1 MVLMNTSIIHDIPSE
16 KEAFVF
22 PASFNQQSLWF
33 LDRLEPNSAIYNIP
47 ISLRLCIPLKVEIL
61 EQSLNAVI
69 QRHEVLRT
77 TLLAVDG
84 QPMQA
89 IAPELTVKLSLV
101 DLRHLS
107 EAEGEVEALRLATE
121 EAQRPFKLAQGPLL
135 RAMLLQLGAEEYVLL
150 LTIHH
155 SIFDGSSTGILLRE
169 LVALYEVLSNDQP
182 LSLPELP
189 IQYADYA
196 VWQREWL
203 QGEVLAEQ
211 LAYWKQQL
219 ASVPA
224 VLELPTNRPRPAV
237 PTYRG
242 AMQPFA
248 LSKHL
253 TDGLKTLSCQEGVT
267 LYMTLVGAFQVLL
280 HRYTGQDD
288 ILIGSPVA
296 GRTRTETK
304 NLLGFFI
311 NTLVLR
317 SDMSGNPTFRELLKQ
332 VREVIFEAHAH
343 QDVPFEYLVKE
354 LQPERN
360 RGQNPLFQALLTLN
374 PPSPSLPD
382 GWNLGKMDIQTA
394 TSKFDLSIL
403 VEDGAEGIFGCFEY
417 STDLFDAPTIERLVG
432 HWQILLEGIVAAPE
446 QRIAE
451 LPLLAEAERH
461 QLLVEWNATATAY
474 PRHRCVH
481 QLFEEQVERTP
492 DAIALVFDDQQMTY
506 RELNGRANQL
516 AHYLQ
521 HLAVGPEVMVGLCME
536 RSFDMVVALLG
547 ILKAGGAYIPLDS
560 KYPPDRL
567 AFMLQDTQ
575 VPVLVTLE
583 QFSNVLP
590 TQGTQV
596 ICLDTQWHVISRE
609 SQENPVSGAVAE
621 NLAYVMYTSG
631 STGKPKGTE
640 IRHFS
645 INRLVFGVDY
655 AQLDATQTILHMAS
669 ISFDA
674 STFEVWGALLHG
686 ARCILL
692 PEDMQ
697 TPKSIGQVVQKYGV
711 TTAWITASLF
721 NVLIDEVPETLKGI
735 QQLLTGGEA
744 LSVPH
749 IRRALNL
756 LPSTQLINGYGPH
769 ESTTFA
775 CCYRIPTT
783 LSADLHS
790 IPIGRPIG
798 NTQIYVLDR
807 YGNPVP
813 IGVPG
818 ELHIG
823 GAGLA
828 RSYLNRPEL
837 THEKFIP
844 HPFSDEPGER
854 LYKTGDLV
862 RYLPDGNI
870 EFLGR
875 RDNQIKIRG
884 FRVELGEIEAILDQ
898 YPAVHK
904 AVVLVRENARQEKCL
919 IAYIVPDHGQA
930 ITSNELHRFMQ
941 EKLPEYMVPS
951 DFLSLE
957 SFPTTPNGKLD
968 IHVLPLPDVTKR
980 LEEGNFVAPT
990 LPLHH
995 QLVEIWEDLLNV
1007 RPVGITDNFFS
1018 LGGHS
1023 LLAAR
1028 MVDRIEQVCGKK
1040 IPLSTLFSGA
1050 TIEHLANLLLKEDIL
1065 TGDKAQREVKEEGN
1079 PRAKVVTVQAGGARR
1094 PFFFLHGDWYGG
1106 GFYCMNLARGLDREQ
1121 PFYVLEPYEF
1131 DRVQV
1136 PLTFEEM
1143 ASAHIE
1149 TMRAVQP
1156 EGPYLLGGFCNG
1168 GLVAYEIARQLHAVG
1183 QKVDLLVLIDPA
1195 TPHAHRSLRKV
1206 ISRFGSLMH
1215 MNQNTQLNWFL
1226 RYLYWKIPSYRTKVQ
1241 ESKNL
1246 RTPEQVE
1253 LEGKRKE
1260 IRGAGFAL
1268 PQLNIPGLTPEALR
1282 YQWSGIYRWVGANY
1296 TPGPYP
1302 GTLTLFWSS
1311 QAFSHRV
1318 NWQKVSGA
1326 KEVEDHVFPGTHM
1339 SCRNENLHVVAERL
1353 NVCINKVQEGVPGSA
1368 DQWA

>member
-1 MVLMNTSIIHDIPSE
+1 MNTSIIHDIPLE
-16 KEAFVF
+16 KEAFIF

-33 LDRLEPNSAIYNIP
+33 LDQLEPNSAIYNIP
-47 ISLRLCIPLKVEIL
+47 ISLRLRIPLQVEVL

-77 TLLAVDG
+77 TLIALGG

-89 IAPELTVKLSLV
+89 IAPELTVKLPLV
-101 DLRHLS
+101 DLCHLP
-107 EAEGEVEALRLATE
+107 EAEQEVEALRLATE
-121 EAQRPFKLAQGPLL
+121 EAQRPFNLAQGPLL
-135 RAMLLQLGAEEYVLL
+135 RATLLQLGAGEYMLL
-150 LTIHH
+150 LNIHH
-155 SIFDGSSTGILLRE
+155 TIFDGSSTGLLLRE
-169 LVALYEVLSNDQP
+169 LVALYQAFSNNQP
-182 LSLPELP
+182 SPLPELP

-203 QGEVLAEQ
+203 QGDVLAEQ

-219 ASVPA
+219 AGVPA
-224 VLELPTNRPRPAV
+224 TLELPTDRPRPPV
-237 PTYRG
+237 PSYRG

-248 LSKHL
+248 LSKQL
-253 TDGLKTLSCQEGVT
+253 TDGLKALSRQEGVT
-267 LYMTLVGAFQVLL
+267 LYMTLVGAFQALL

-288 ILIGSPVA
+288 ILLGSPVA
-296 GRTRTETK
+296 GRPRAATED
-304 NLLGFFI
+304 LLGFFI

-317 SDMSGNPTFRELLKQ
+317 SDLSGNPTFRELLRQ
-332 VREVIFEAHAH
+332 VREVILEAHAH
-343 QDVPFEYLVKE
+343 QDVPFEYLVRE

-374 PPSPSLPD
+374 PPSPALPH
-382 GWNLGKMDIQTA
+382 GWNLSKMDIQTA

-403 VEDGAEGIFGCFEY
+403 VEDEAEGIFGCFEY
-417 STDLFDAPTIERLVG
+417 STDLFDAATIERLVG
-432 HWQILLEGIVAAPE
+432 HWQTLLEGIVAAPE
-446 QRIAE
+446 QHIGE
-451 LPLLAEAERH
+451 LPLLTEAERH
-461 QLLVEWNATATAY
+461 QLLVEWNATATSY
-474 PRHRCVH
+474 PSNRCVH

-506 RELNGRANQL
+506 RELNMRANQL

-521 HLAVGPEVMVGLCME
+521 QLGVGPEVMVGLCLE
-536 RSFDMVVALLG
+536 RSLEMVVSLLG
-547 ILKAGGAYIPLDS
+547 ILKAGGAYVPLDLA
-560 KYPPDRL
+560 YPQERL
-567 AFMLQDTQ
+567 AFMLQDTHA
-575 VPVLVTLE
+575 PVLVTLE
-583 QFSNVLP
+583 QFIDVLP
-590 TQGTQV
+590 TQGTHV
-596 ICLDTQWHVISRE
+596 VCLDTQWDMISRE
-609 SQENPVSGAVAE
+609 SEENPASGVIAE

-631 STGKPKGTE
+631 STGKPKGSE

-645 INRLVFGVDY
+645 INSLVFGVDY
-655 AQLDATQTILHMAS
+655 TQLDATQTLLHMAP

-686 ARCILL
+686 ARCILF
-692 PEDMQ
+692 PERIP

-721 NVLIDEVPETLKGI
+721 NALIDEAPDALKGI
-735 QQLLTGGEA
+735 QQLLTGGEV
-744 LSVPH
+744 LSVAH
-749 IRRALNL
+749 IRRALSL

-775 CCYRIPTT
+775 CCYRIPAT
-783 LSADLHS
+783 LNEDLRS

-798 NTQIYVLDR
+798 NTQVYVLDR
-807 YGNPVP
+807 YGNPTP

-823 GAGLA
+823 GTGLA
-828 RSYLNRPEL
+828 RNYLNRPEL
-837 THEKFIP
+837 TREKFISSL
-844 HPFSDEPGER
+844 FSEEPGER

-884 FRVELGEIEAILDQ
+884 FRIELGEIEAILGQ
-898 YPAVHK
+898 YPAVRE
-904 AVVLVRENARQEKCL
+904 AIVLVRENERKEKRL
-919 IAYIVPDHGQA
+919 IAYIVPDQQQV
-930 ITSNELHRFMQ
+930 ITSNELRHFMK
-941 EKLPEYMVPS
+941 EKLPEYMIPS
-951 DFLSLE
+951 DFLLLE
-957 SFPTTPNGKLD
+957 AFPITPNGKLD
-968 IHVLPLPDVTKR
+968 THALPAPDATKR
-980 LEEGNFVAPT
+980 LEEGSFVAPT
-990 LPLHH
+990 LPIHH

-1028 MVDRIEQVCGKK
+1028 MVDRIEQVSGKK
-1040 IPLSTLFSGA
+1040 IPLSTLFAGA
-1050 TIEHLANLLLKEDIL
+1050 TIEHLANLIEEDTRTDDKE
-1065 TGDKAQREVKEEGN
+1065 QSEVKEGGSL
-1079 PRAKVVTVQAGGARR
+1079 RARVVTVQAGGARR

-1106 GFYCMNLARGLDREQ
+1106 GFYCMNLARGLDPQQ

-1136 PLTFEEM
+1136 PPTFEEM

-1149 TMRAVQP
+1149 AMRAVQP
-1156 EGPYLLGGFCNG
+1156 EGPYLVGGFCNG
-1168 GLVAYEIARQLHAVG
+1168 GLVAYEMARQLHTAG

-1195 TPHAHRSLRKV
+1195 TPHAHRSLRKA
-1206 ISRFGSLMH
+1206 ISRLGSVLH
-1215 MNQNTQLNWFL
+1215 LNQNTQLNWFL

-1241 ESKNL
+1241 ESQNL
-1246 RTPEQVE
+1246 RMPEQVE
-1253 LEGKRKE
+1253 LERKRRE
-1260 IRGAGFAL
+1260 VREAGLIL
-1268 PQLNIPGLTPEALR
+1268 PRLNVPGPTPEALR
-1282 YQWSGIYRWVGANY
+1282 YQWSGIYRWVGASY
-1296 TPGPYP
+1296 TPGRYAGP
-1302 GTLTLFWSS
+1302 LTLFWSS

-1318 NWQKVSGA
+1318 DWRKVSGA

-1339 SCRNENLHVVAERL
+1339 SCRNENLHIVAERL
-1353 NVCINKVQEGVPGSA
+1353 NIYINKVQA
-1368 DQWA
+1368 DREKQMYEHS